1 MALRFRCS
9 LANWRYI
16 QDETELRMREGE
28 LHVWSRRL
36 DVKMGIERR
45 LMEVLSADE
54 LARARRFVF
63 PRDRRRFVVARG
75 TLRLLLADYLG
86 VQPYEIA
93 FAYARLGKP
102 FLVEP
107 EHARD
112 LHFSVSHAHELA
124 VFLIANV
131 VVGIDIEW
139 LRPLPRL
146 RELASTVLSAAERA
160 RLFDLESAEQ
170 VLGFFNAWTRKEA
183 YLKARGIG
191 LMAAPEC
198 FDVSL
203 VPQAPAELLANRY
216 DADDVRRWHLRA
228 FTPATGYVGALATD
242 ATSPTIVFRES
253 TLL

>member
-1 MALRFRCS
+1 
-9 LANWRYI
+9 
-16 QDETELRMREGE
+16 MREGE

-36 DVKMGIERR
+36 DVEMGIESR
-45 LMEVLSADE
+45 LVELLSADE
-54 LARARRFVF
+54 VARARRFAF

-75 TLRLLLADYLG
+75 TLRSLLADFLG
-86 VQPYEIA
+86 VQADEIA
-93 FAYARLGKP
+93 FGYTRLGKP
-102 FLVEP
+102 FLVRP

-124 VFLIANV
+124 VYVVAKA

-146 RELASTVLSAAERA
+146 QELASTVLSAAERA
-160 RLFDLESAEQ
+160 RLFELESANQ

-191 LMAAPEC
+191 LMAPPEC

-203 VPQAPAELLANRY
+203 APHAPAELLANRY

-228 FTPATGYVGALATD
+228 FTPAAGYVGALATD
-242 ATSPTIVFRES
+242 ETNPTIVFRES
-253 TLL
+253 TSL